1 MRMVEKVHHALAE
14 TLRPGDIAIDATAG
28 NGHDVVKL
36 AQLVGASG
44 KVHAFDLQG
53 TAIEATREKLEDADL
68 LDRCVLHHAGHEKM
82 GALLPP
88 ATRGQVRVVVFNLG
102 YLPGGDK
109 SIVTTSKNTMAAL
122 ETAMDWLQF
131 DGLLAVTAYRGHPGG
146 MEEAT
151 EVERRVVGLPPEDFK
166 VSIEKASTETT
177 SPVTFFVRKVN
188 ASPR

>member
-1 MRMVEKVHHALAE
+1 MAKKRGKRYAKAAALVEEDKEYQPEEAISLAKK
-14 TLRPGDIAIDATAG
+14 TAG
-28 NGHDVVKL
+28 ANFDETVEFHLRTGSDPRHAD
-36 AQLVGASG
+36 QLVRGVAVLPHGVG
-44 KVHAFDLQG
+44 K
-53 TAIEATREKLEDADL
+53 
-68 LDRCVLHHAGHEKM
+68 
-82 GALLPP
+82 
-88 ATRGQVRVVVFNLG
+88 QVRVVVFNLG
-102 YLPGGDK
+102 YLPGGAK

>member
-1 MRMVEKVHHALAE
+1 MRLVEKVHHALAE

-28 NGHDVVKL
+28 NGHDVVML

-44 KVHAFDLQG
+44 KVHAFDLQV
-53 TAIEATREKLEDADL
+53 TAIEATKEKLEDADL

-82 GALLPP
+82 DALLPP
-88 ATRGQVRVVVFNLG
+88 ETRGQVRAVVFNLG
-102 YLPGGDK
+102 YLTGGDK
-109 SIVTTSKNTMAAL
+109 SIVTTPKNTMAAL
-122 ETAMDWLQF
+122 ETAMDWLQS

-151 EVERRVVGLPPEDFK
+151 EVKRRVVGLPPDDFK
-166 VSIEKASTETT
+166 VSIEKTSTETT

-188 ASPR
+188 ASSR

>member
-1 MRMVEKVHHALAE
+1 MRVVEKVHHALAE

-28 NGHDVVKL
+28 NGHDVVML

-82 GALLPP
+82 NALLPP
-88 ATRGQVRVVVFNLG
+88 ETRGQVRAVVFNLG

-109 SIVTTSKNTMAAL
+109 SIATTPENTMAAL
-122 ETAMDWLQF
+122 ETAMDWLQSN
-131 DGLLAVTAYRGHPGG
+131 GLLAVTAYRGHPGG

-151 EVERRVVGLPPEDFK
+151 VVERRVVGLPPEDFK
-166 VSIEKASTETT
+166 VSIEKTSAETT